1 MAKEAKALN
10 RTNTCSGFTLVE
22 VMLSV
27 IFLGLLATA
36 VASVYSSGFQTLDY
50 QVDRILLDGKL
61 RSRMEVLVG
70 TDFGSLSSGSEGVT
84 INGKNYTINWTVV
97 SVDLNGDGTPEPT
110 AKQVTVSVAGMSDR
124 SLTTILVDH
133 EKRVGKIS

>member
-1 MAKEAKALN
+1 
-10 RTNTCSGFTLVE
+10 
-22 VMLSV
+22 
-27 IFLGLLATA
+27 
-36 VASVYSSGFQTLDY
+36 
-50 QVDRILLDGKL
+50 
-61 RSRMEVLVG
+61 VG
-70 TDFGSLSSGSEGVT
+70 TDFGSLESDSEGVT
-84 INGKNYTINWTVV
+84 INGKVYTINWTVV